1 MAQTDNSFIADKIA
15 LRCNHLPDKETITVL
30 DCFGGKGV
38 IWKGCVTKSDKKIRR
53 LAIDTRKDE
62 ISFHLPGSNMA
73 YLDTLDLSKFDAID
87 LDAYGVP
94 YEQLK
99 SLFRRG
105 YKGAVFVTFIQSVF
119 GAIPDGLLIDIGIPA
134 DMVNRCPSL
143 FYGTGWEFFLDWL
156 ALNGVRTIYH
166 RSHDRK
172 HYLYFSGAGL
182 FFLD

>member
-1 MAQTDNSFIADKIA
+1 MAQTDNSYIADKIA

-38 IWKGCVTKSDKKIRR
+38 IWKGCVTKSGKKIRR

-62 ISFHLPGSNMA
+62 IGFHLPGSNMA
-73 YLDTLDLSKFDAID
+73 YLDTLDLSRFDVID

-99 SLFRRG
+99 MLFRRG
-105 YKGAVFVTFIQSVF
+105 YKGAIFVTFIQTVM
-119 GAIPDGLLIDIGIPA
+119 GAMPHGLLYDVGIPKE
-134 DMVNRCPSL
+134 MIEKCPTI
-143 FYGTGWEFFLDWL
+143 FYGSGWLYFLDWL
-156 ALNGVRTIYH
+156 AMNGVKKISH

-172 HYLYFSGAGL
+172 HYLYFSGAEL
-182 FFLD
+182 SA